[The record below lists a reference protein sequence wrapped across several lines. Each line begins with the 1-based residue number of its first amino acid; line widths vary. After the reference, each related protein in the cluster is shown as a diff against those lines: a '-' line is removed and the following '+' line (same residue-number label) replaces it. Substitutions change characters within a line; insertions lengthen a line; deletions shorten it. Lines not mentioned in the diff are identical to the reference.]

1 MNPQPNHQPTLHDL
15 SKLGELQRQL
25 AELQKSI
32 HRQRTLR
39 FAWFSR
45 MGFTALAVI
54 WLPLVINGS
63 ASATIPGPDGVIS
76 GCYDPTSGQL
86 RVIDAASGQSCLATE
101 QPLTWL
107 QSGPTG
113 LQGMP
118 GPQGEP
124 GIPGP
129 QGLQGAVGPQGEPG
143 IPGPQGTPGAP
154 GPQGP
159 QGDPGPTG
167 PAGPAGRSGL
177 PGPTGVP
184 GMPGA
189 PGAKGDKGDPG
200 IPGASGV
207 SGYQVVSARSSFD
220 SVTEKVMHLACP
232 AGKVAIGGGA
242 SVFPSL
248 ADPQRVTAPVLLRD
262 NQPLTDG
269 GSQATEWFARA
280 YEATAYNFAWTL
292 DVYAICANVTP

>member
-1 MNPQPNHQPTLHDL
+1 MMNNSKDPEPTLRNPSSL
-15 SKLGELQRQL
+15 EELQRQL

-32 HRQRTLR
+32 HRHRALR

-45 MGFTALAVI
+45 MGFTAFAVI

-63 ASATIPGPDGVIS
+63 ASATIPGPDGVIT

-107 QSGPTG
+107 QSGPAG

-124 GIPGP
+124 GAPGP
-129 QGLQGAVGPQGEPG
+129 QGPQGAVGPQGEPG
-143 IPGPQGTPGAP
+143 IPGPQG
-154 GPQGP
+154 P

-167 PAGPAGRSGL
+167 PVGPAGRSGL

-220 SVTEKVMHLACP
+220 SVTEKFMHLACP

-248 ADPQRVTAPVLLRD
+248 SDPQRITAPVLLRD

-269 GSQATEWFARA
+269 GSQATGWSARA

-292 DVYAICANVTP
+292 DVYAICANMTP